1 MSASLLLLN
10 KTISSPK
17 KFIDMTEHTEMITRK
32 FFNKYFQTITFR
44 KYENTLLI
52 LLNND
57 DKEYFFEDDQG
68 NWLSY
73 EGTVFALDKT
83 KMYTHEEMLSLYKNQ
98 GIHVFANGLDGH
110 FVIKIYDS
118 QQQKYI
124 IISDYIKNKTNY
136 ICESNDC
143 IMVTSFLITT
153 SIIKKPELD
162 YYAFNEFL
170 WRYYILSGKSMLKGV
185 NRLAPAS
192 IYSITNGNIF
202 KEKYWEWPHQ
212 YSSFSFDE
220 SVSNMT
226 ACMQETA
233 KLINHSFNKPCID
246 FTMGQDS
253 RQIIS
258 GFTNQKLPFITATFG
273 KSDFYEVKEVR
284 EMATRHGIENYNIQ
298 LKEDYYNNIWEEF
311 RKAIIL
317 GSCEEPGYLLS
328 RILYMRSQ
336 NIKYGNA
343 AINGMDGHFYKNGLW
358 DEMYTFNLYREPKDF
373 HIDLFLKLRV
383 FGKDYFSAIFEKS
396 FRNIKEESRE
406 YFTQIIKD
414 SISGYEDSPVS
425 MQVDKFDL
433 YHWLNFGIAANS
445 AANSFTTSLSPLL
458 FRRNLEHALRV
469 PVKWKF
475 NLSKFQRAIV
485 YNLDPSLAKERT
497 DFGGVTMEPKNI
509 FTYLP
514 FYCRYFYHQSS
525 RLRNKIKSKLGLP
538 VVNHL
543 QEAWDYKPI
552 YKLLFENKNLKENLH
567 FKNMNLSQITNEA
580 EWNSYIKKFQN
591 IHFQTIDN
599 YENFFKIIS
608 VEFFLRKT
616 HDFSMS

>member
-83 KMYTHEEMLSLYKNQ
+83 KMYTPEEMLSLYKNQ
-98 GIHVFANGLDGH
+98 GSHVFANGLDGH

-233 KLINHSFNKPCID
+233 KLINQFFNKPCID

-258 GFTNQKLPFITATFG
+258 GFTNQKLPFTTATFG

-373 HIDLFLKLRV
+373 RIDLFLKLRV

-425 MQVDKFDL
+425 VQVDKFDL

-538 VVNHL
+538 VVTHL